1 MTIRSSFAGTSRFE
15 VCGPLGQGA
24 TGMVYR
30 VRDREVG
37 RDVALKTLR
46 LPGAEALYR
55 VKREFRARAGIV
67 HPNLLQLYEL
77 FVDDGVPFFTMELV
91 EGVDF
96 LGWARRELAL
106 GSGIPQT
113 LEPSLASGASTH
125 QASEAAG
132 GGLGPVEEL
141 AFTAPARSGA
151 WPEVASRE
159 EAWQRLREG
168 LVQLLRGLGAL
179 HAAGLVHR
187 DVKPSNVLVTQKE
200 RVLLLDFGLMTERQQ
215 PSLDGAPAQRRA
227 GTPAY
232 MAPEQVTGAPV
243 TPASDLYAVGAMLY
257 QVLTGA
263 FPFAA
268 EPERLL
274 ALKVSQEPPHVH
286 AQSPDAPEELAALA
300 RELLAL
306 EPKQRPTAEECIARL
321 SPAIAGAA
329 PHLFVTA
336 SASHAPF
343 VGRARE
349 LEVLEEALA
358 EVTRQQRQL
367 TVHVHGPSGMGKS
380 TLVREF
386 LALSAPAPMVLQG
399 RCHPQESV
407 PYKAMDAAIDSL
419 ARQLGALAVDEA
431 AALVPAQAY
440 ALTRLFPVLMRLA
453 AFQQVAAP
461 AVLPEPAELRH
472 QGFRALRE
480 LLERLGRARPLVLWI
495 DDVQWGDADSAPLFQ
510 ELLRSPSP
518 RMLLVLSWRSE
529 DRSRS
534 PLLRRLL
541 ELAPPGVFPAA
552 ARELSLGALGE
563 REVAALVSAMLGART
578 SGRDPQVEAVIS
590 HAEGNPFIACELA
603 RHVGAHV
610 GQGLPLPVQV
620 DVAQLLMERIRSLSP
635 EQRTLLEVAAVAGRP
650 LGRSVA
656 LRAAGLDE
664 GGWTVSAWLRD
675 SSLLREVPGE
685 GEVDIAAYHD
695 RIREALLE
703 ALPSEV
709 RVGRHR
715 CIAEALSAHG
725 SEDFEA
731 LLVHWQ
737 GAGEPRRAGEYAVR
751 SAERASRTLAFDRS
765 AELYQ
770 RGLELLGES
779 ADRPSLL
786 EKLAQALAN
795 QGRAPEAAQRYLE
808 SAEALGAGLS
818 GTRVSGLKQRAAE
831 QYLKSGRF
839 NQGWREMRSVLEA
852 LGIPVPG
859 SFLGAVGS
867 AMWRRLVFLA
877 RRVDVDAARPALAPE
892 ERHRLEVLWATST
905 SWSMVNPTLA
915 DAFRLMHLLRTLKT
929 GDASTLCRAL
939 GFEAA
944 MECHVGGRF
953 LEGNA
958 RKLLE
963 KVRLLMERT
972 GDPYDRAWYYMT
984 RANQAYTLGRWREVA
999 EACERADALFREQC
1013 PGTAWER
1020 VSVAI
1025 FHHHALA
1032 TLGELPALAARLE
1045 ALDRDA
1051 TARGDV
1057 HARCEAWIG
1066 EPVLAWLAQ
1075 DRAEEAQ
1082 ARAAEGLTAQSPV
1095 ASTWPEN
1102 AYRRQQYAELITCVY
1117 ASHYRGDPWPAWK
1130 AVLAQWAPLKSS
1142 FMLSLRATGLGLRHT
1157 RARAALAAAEALPDE
1172 RTSPPDGVQPRWNR
1186 RALLAD
1192 VRAQLRAMDG
1202 DPLGCARPLGG
1213 LLRAGLAWLSGDGST
1228 AARELEEAMAGF
1240 EREGMALYEQAACY
1254 ALGTIRGGGEG
1265 EVLRRQASEWMAARQ
1280 VVRPGA
1286 LAAAM
1291 VPGLGLPP
1299 GRPAAQDVGGRESAA
1314 ARRRLSSNWL

>member
-1 MTIRSSFAGTSRFE
+1 MTIRTIFAGTNRFE
-15 VCGPLGQGA
+15 VRGPLGQGA

-30 VRDREVG
+30 VRDREMD
-37 RDVALKTLR
+37 REVALKTLR

-55 VKREFRARAGIV
+55 LKREFRTRAGIV
-67 HPNLLQLYEL
+67 HPNLLQIYEL
-77 FVDDGVPFFTMELV
+77 FVDDGFPFFTMELV
-91 EGVDF
+91 DGVDF
-96 LGWARRELAL
+96 LHWARRGLAL
-106 GSGIPQT
+106 GGGIAPT
-113 LEPSLASGASTH
+113 LESSLASGVSTL
-125 QASEAAG
+125 QTSEVVAG
-132 GGLGPVEEL
+132 ARGQGEAL
-141 AFTAPARSGA
+141 AFPSEGGTGA
-151 WPEVASRE
+151 WPELTSRE

-168 LVQLLRGLGAL
+168 LVQLLRGLVAL
-179 HAAGLVHR
+179 HAVGLVHR
-187 DVKPSNVLVTQKE
+187 DVKPSNVLVTREE
-200 RVLLLDFGLMTERQQ
+200 RVLLLDFGLTIERQQ
-215 PSLDGAPAQRRA
+215 SSPGGAHGQRRA

-232 MAPEQVTGAPV
+232 MAPEQVTGEPV
-243 TPASDLYAVGAMLY
+243 TPASDIYAVGAMLY

-268 EPERLL
+268 ESERLL
-274 ALKVSQEPPHVH
+274 ELKVSQEPPPVH
-286 AQSPDAPEELAALA
+286 AQAPDVPEDLAGLA
-300 RELLAL
+300 RALLVL
-306 EPKQRPTAEECIARL
+306 EPKKRPSAEECIARL
-321 SPAIAGAA
+321 SPAPTGGA
-329 PHLFVTA
+329 PHLPAVGP
-336 SASHAPF
+336 SSHALF
-343 VGRARE
+343 VGRAWEMR
-349 LEVLEEALA
+349 VLEEALA
-358 EVTRQQRQL
+358 EVSRQQRQI

-386 LALSAPAPMVLQG
+386 LGRGPLPLAPLVLQG

-419 ARQLGALAVDEA
+419 ARQLGALAVEEV

-440 ALTRLFPVLMRLA
+440 ALTRLFPVLGRLA
-453 AFQQVAAP
+453 AFQHVAAP

-472 QGFRALRE
+472 QGFLALRE
-480 LLERLGRARPLVLWI
+480 LLERLSCAPRPLILWI
-495 DDVQWGDADSAPLFQ
+495 DDVQWGDADSALLFQ
-510 ELLRSPSP
+510 ELLRPPAP

-529 DRSRS
+529 DRTRS

-541 ELAPPGVFPAA
+541 ELAPPGALSGAA
-552 ARELSLGALGE
+552 ARELSLGALDE
-563 REVAALVSAMLGART
+563 QEVTALISAMLGTQA
-578 SGRDPQVEAVIS
+578 SGRNSQLEAIIS

-603 RHVGAHV
+603 RHVGAHA
-610 GQGLPLPVQV
+610 GPGLPLPAKV
-620 DVAQLLMERIRSLSP
+620 DVAHLLMERIRSLP
-635 EQRTLLEVAAVAGRP
+635 REQRALLEVAAVAGRP
-650 LGRSVA
+650 IGRSVA
-656 LRAAGLDE
+656 LRAARLGE
-664 GGWTVSAWLRD
+664 GGRAVSAWLRD

-703 ALPSEV
+703 ALPAEE
-709 RVGRHR
+709 RTGRHR
-715 CIAEALSAHG
+715 GIAEALSECG

-731 LLVHWQ
+731 LLVHWE
-737 GAGEPRRAGEYAVR
+737 GAGEPMRAGEYAVR
-751 SAERASRTLAFDRS
+751 SAERASQTLAFDRA

-770 RGLELLGES
+770 RGLELMGAS
-779 ADRPSLL
+779 ADRPTLL

-808 SAEALGAGLS
+808 SAKALGEGLA

-867 AMWRRLVFLA
+867 AMLRRLVFLA
-877 RRVDVDAARPALAPE
+877 RRVDVDAPRSTPALE
-892 ERHRLEVLWATST
+892 ERHRLEVLWATAT
-905 SWSMVNPTLA
+905 SWSMVNPMLA
-915 DAFRLMHLLRTLKT
+915 DAFRMMHLLRTLRT

-939 GFEAA
+939 AFEAA

-958 RKLLE
+958 RTLLE
-963 KVRLLMERT
+963 EVRRLMERT
-972 GDPYDRAWYYMT
+972 GEPYDRAWYHMT
-984 RANQAYTLGRWREVA
+984 LANQAYTLGRWREVA

-1032 TLGELPALAARLE
+1032 MLGELPALASRLE

-1051 TARGDV
+1051 TLRGDV

-1082 ARAAEGLTAQSPV
+1082 SRAADGLADQSPV

-1102 AYRRQQYAELITCVY
+1102 AYRRQQYAELIAGVY
-1117 ASHYRGDPWPAWK
+1117 ASHYRGDPWSAWK
-1130 AVLAQWAPLKSS
+1130 AVLAHWAPLKSS
-1142 FMLSLRATGLGLRHT
+1142 FMLSLRATGLSLRHM
-1157 RARAALAAAEALPDE
+1157 RARAALAAAESLPDA
-1172 RTSPPDGVQPRWNR
+1172 RTPPPGGVEPRWNR
-1186 RALLAD
+1186 RTLLAD
-1192 VRAQLRAMDG
+1192 ARAQLRVIEG
-1202 DPLGCARPLGG
+1202 DPISCARPLGG
-1213 LLRAGLAWLSGDGST
+1213 LLRAGLAWLNGSRST
-1228 AARELEEAMAGF
+1228 AARELEEAVAGF
-1240 EREGMALYEQAACY
+1240 EREGMALHREAARY
-1254 ALGTIRGGGEG
+1254 ALGTLRGGEG

-1280 VVRPGA
+1280 VVLPGA
-1286 LAAAM
+1286 LAAVM

-1299 GRPAAQDVGGRESAA
+1299 GR
-1314 ARRRLSSNWL
+1314 

>member
-1 MTIRSSFAGTSRFE
+1 VS
-15 VCGPLGQGA
+15 
-24 TGMVYR
+24 
-30 VRDREVG
+30 
-37 RDVALKTLR
+37 TLR
-46 LPGAEALYR
+46 
-55 VKREFRARAGIV
+55 
-67 HPNLLQLYEL
+67 
-77 FVDDGVPFFTMELV
+77 T
-91 EGVDF
+91 
-96 LGWARRELAL
+96 
-106 GSGIPQT
+106 
-113 LEPSLASGASTH
+113 
-125 QASEAAG
+125 SEAAG
-132 GGLGPVEEL
+132 GALGQVEEL
-141 AFTAPARSGA
+141 ALPAQAWSGA
-151 WPEVASRE
+151 GPEVTSRE
-159 EAWQRLREG
+159 EAWQRLRQG
-168 LVQLLRGLGAL
+168 LVQLLRGLEAL

-187 DVKPSNVLVTQKE
+187 DVKPSNVLVTREE
-200 RVLLLDFGLMTERQQ
+200 RVLLLDFGLTTEQQ
-215 PSLDGAPAQRRA
+215 PSPGGAHAQRRA

-232 MAPEQVTGAPV
+232 MAPEQVTGEPV

-257 QVLTGA
+257 QVLTGT

-274 ALKVSQEPPHVH
+274 ELKVSQAPPPVH
-286 AQSPDAPEELAALA
+286 AQAPDVPEDLAGLA
-300 RELLAL
+300 QALLAL
-306 EPKQRPTAEECIARL
+306 EPGQRPSAEECIARL
-321 SPAIAGAA
+321 LLGPTGGAPYLPAPGPSSRA
-329 PHLFVTA
+329 L
-336 SASHAPF
+336 F

-349 LEVLEEALA
+349 IAVLEEALE
-358 EVTRQQRQL
+358 EVSREQRQV

-386 LALSAPAPMVLQG
+386 LGQSSLASTPLVLQG

-407 PYKAMDAAIDSL
+407 PYKAMDAVIDSL

-431 AALVPAQAY
+431 ATLVPAQAY
-440 ALTRLFPVLMRLA
+440 ALTRLFPVLGRLA
-453 AFQQVAAP
+453 AFQRVVAP

-472 QGFRALRE
+472 QGFLALRE
-480 LLERLGRARPLVLWI
+480 LLERLGRAPRPLILWI

-510 ELLRSPSP
+510 ELLRPPAP

-529 DRSRS
+529 DRTRS

-541 ELAPPGVFPAA
+541 EWAPPGALSGSA
-552 ARELSLGALGE
+552 ARELPLGALGE
-563 REVAALVSAMLGART
+563 QEVAALVSAFLGSEA
-578 SGRDPQVEAVIS
+578 SGRDPQVQAVLS

-603 RHVGAHV
+603 RHVGARAS
-610 GQGLPLPVQV
+610 QGLPLPTQV
-620 DVAQLLMERIRSLSP
+620 DVAQLLVERIRSLSQ
-635 EQRTLLEVAAVAGRP
+635 EQRALLEVAAVAGRP

-664 GGWTVSAWLRD
+664 GGRAISAWLRD
-675 SSLLREVPGE
+675 SSLLREVPGD

-703 ALPSEV
+703 ALPAEV
-709 RVGRHR
+709 RAGRHR
-715 CIAEALSAHG
+715 GIAEALSARG

-779 ADRPSLL
+779 ADRPMLL
-786 EKLAQALAN
+786 ERLAQALAN
-795 QGRAPEAAQRYLE
+795 LGRAPEAAQRYLE
-808 SAEALGAGLS
+808 SAEALGGGLER
-818 GTRVSGLKQRAAE
+818 TRVSGLKQRAAE

-852 LGIPVPG
+852 LGVPVPG

-867 AMWRRLVFLA
+867 ATWRRLVFLT
-877 RRVDVDAARPALAPE
+877 RRVDVEAARPVPAPG
-892 ERHRLEVLWATST
+892 ERHRLEVLWATAT

-915 DAFRLMHLLRTLKT
+915 DAFRMMHLLRTLKT

-953 LEGNA
+953 LVGNA
-958 RKLLE
+958 RTLLE

-972 GDPYDRAWYYMT
+972 GEPYDRAWYHMT
-984 RANQAYTLGRWREVA
+984 LANQAYTLGRWREVA

-1032 TLGELPALAARLE
+1032 MLGELPALAARLE

-1051 TARGDV
+1051 TLRGDV

-1075 DRAEEAQ
+1075 DRVEEAQ
-1082 ARAAEGLTAQSPV
+1082 ARAADALADQSPV
-1095 ASTWPEN
+1095 VSTWPEN
-1102 AYRRQQYAELITCVY
+1102 AYRRQQYAELIAGVY

-1130 AVLAQWAPLKSS
+1130 AVLAHWAPLKSS
-1142 FMLSLRATGLGLRHT
+1142 FMLSLRATGLGLRHM
-1157 RARAALAAAEALPDE
+1157 RARAALAAAAALPDE
-1172 RTSPPDGVQPRWNR
+1172 RTPPPGGVEPRWSR

-1192 VRAQLRAMDG
+1192 ARAQLRVMDG
-1202 DPLGCARPLGG
+1202 DPIGSARPLGG
-1213 LLRAGLAWLSGDGST
+1213 LLRAGLAWLNGSAST
-1228 AARELEEAMAGF
+1228 AARELEEAVAGF
-1240 EREGMALYEQAACY
+1240 EREGMALHREAARY
-1254 ALGTIRGGGEG
+1254 ALGTLRGGGEG
-1265 EVLRRQASEWMAARQ
+1265 EALRRQASEWMAARQ
-1280 VVRPGA
+1280 VARPGA
-1286 LAAAM
+1286 LVAAM

-1299 GRPAAQDVGGRESAA
+1299 GRQVDHRGGG
-1314 ARRRLSSNWL
+1314 

>member
-1 MTIRSSFAGTSRFE
+1 MTIRSNFAGTSRFE
-15 VCGPLGQGA
+15 VCGQLGQGA

-37 RDVALKTLR
+37 REVALKTLR

-55 VKREFRARAGIV
+55 LKREFRTRAGIV
-67 HPNLLQLYEL
+67 HPNLLQLHEL
-77 FVDDGVPFFTMELV
+77 FVDDGIPFFTMEMV

-96 LGWARRELAL
+96 LSWARRELAL
-106 GSGIPQT
+106 GGGIPQT
-113 LEPSLASGASTH
+113 WESSLASGASTL
-125 QASEAAG
+125 QASEG
-132 GGLGPVEEL
+132 GEGRIPVEEP
-141 AFTAPARSGA
+141 ASATPARSGA
-151 WPEVASRE
+151 WPAVASRE
-159 EAWQRLREG
+159 ESWPRLREG
-168 LVQLLRGLGAL
+168 LMQLLRGLGAL

-187 DVKPSNVLVTQKE
+187 DVKPSNVLVTGEE

-215 PSLDGAPAQRRA
+215 PSRGGAPAQRRA

-232 MAPEQVTGAPV
+232 MAPEQVTGESV
-243 TPASDLYAVGAMLY
+243 TPAADLYAVGAMLY

-263 FPFAA
+263 FPFAV

-274 ALKVSQEPPHVH
+274 ELKVSQEPPPVH
-286 AQSPDAPEELAALA
+286 AQAPDAPGDLAALA
-300 RELLAL
+300 QELLAL
-306 EPKQRPTAEECIARL
+306 DPKQRPSAEECIARL
-321 SPAIAGAA
+321 SPVLAGAA
-329 PHLFVTA
+329 PQRLVMA

-349 LEVLEEALA
+349 LDVLDAALA
-358 EVTRQQRQL
+358 EVSQQQRQI

-386 LALSAPAPMVLQG
+386 LAQRAPAPAPMVLQG

-440 ALTRLFPVLMRLA
+440 ALTRLFPVLGRLA
-453 AFQQVAAP
+453 VFQHATVP

-472 QGFRALRE
+472 QGFQALRE
-480 LLERLGRARPLVLWI
+480 LLERLGRARPLVLWV

-510 ELLRSPSP
+510 ELLRSPAP
-518 RMLLVLSWRSE
+518 RMLLVLSWRTE

-541 ELAPPGVFPAA
+541 ELAPPEALSGA
-552 ARELSLGALGE
+552 ARELPLGAMGE
-563 REVAALVSAMLGART
+563 QEVAALVASMLGART
-578 SGRDPQVEAVIS
+578 SGSDSQVEAVIS

-603 RHVGAHV
+603 RHVGAHA
-610 GQGLPLPVQV
+610 GQGLPLPAQV

-635 EQRTLLEVAAVAGRP
+635 EQRALLEVAAVAGRP

-664 GGWTVSAWLRD
+664 GGRAVSAWLRD
-675 SSLLREVPGE
+675 SSLLREVPAE

-703 ALPSEV
+703 ALPAHV

-715 CIAEALSAHG
+715 GIAEALSARG

-731 LLVHWQ
+731 LLVHWE
-737 GAGEPRRAGEYAVR
+737 GAGEPMRAGEYAVR
-751 SAERASRTLAFDRS
+751 SAERASQTLAFGRS

-808 SAEALGAGLS
+808 SAEALGTGLQ

-839 NQGWREMRSVLEA
+839 NLGWREMRSVLET

-859 SFLGAVGS
+859 SFLGAMGS
-867 AMWRRLVFLA
+867 AMWRRVVFLA

-915 DAFRLMHLLRTLKT
+915 DAFRMMHLLRALEA
-929 GDASTLCRAL
+929 GDTSTLCRAL

-944 MECHVGGRF
+944 MESHVGGRF
-953 LEGNA
+953 LENNA

-963 KVRLLMERT
+963 KVRVLMERT
-972 GDPYDRAWYYMT
+972 GDPYDQAWYFMSV
-984 RANQAYTLGRWREVA
+984 ANQAYTLGRWREAA
-999 EACERADALFREQC
+999 EACDRADVLFREQC

-1032 TLGELPALAARLE
+1032 MLGELPALAARLE

-1051 TARGDV
+1051 TLRGDV

-1066 EPVLAWLAQ
+1066 EPVLAWLAK

-1082 ARAAEGLTAQSPV
+1082 ARAADALAAQSPV

-1102 AYRRQQYAELITCVY
+1102 AYRRQQYAELIACVY

-1130 AVLAQWAPLKSS
+1130 AVLEHWAPLKSS
-1142 FMLSLRATGLGLRHT
+1142 FMLSLRATGLGLRHM
-1157 RARAALAAAEALPDE
+1157 RARAALAAAESLPDE
-1172 RTSPPDGVQPRWNR
+1172 RTSPPDRVDPRWNR

-1192 VRAQLRAMDG
+1192 VRAQLRVMEG
-1202 DPLGCARPLGG
+1202 DPIGSARPLGH
-1213 LLRAGLAWLSGDGST
+1213 LLRAGLARLSGDT
-1228 AARELEEAMAGF
+1228 ATAVRELEQAVAGL
-1240 EREGMALYEQAACY
+1240 EREGVALYREAARY
-1254 ALGTIRGGGEG
+1254 ALGTLQGGSEG
-1265 EVLRRQASEWMAARQ
+1265 EALRHQASEWMAARQ

-1299 GRPAAQDVGGRESAA
+1299 GPRTPQDVGGR
-1314 ARRRLSSNWL
+1314 